1 MSLFFVHAVFAVTRR
16 GVTSPS
22 FASWGEAAF
31 EFEKNK
37 NNRLL
42 TTRLLIQSSSVQ
54 IHKQKKA
61 IL

>member
-22 FASWGEAAF
+22 FASLGEKQRLN
-31 EFEKNK
+31 FEKNK

-42 TTRLLIQSSSVQ
+42 ILYDSSTTPE
-54 IHKQKKA
+54 
-61 IL
+61 